1 MIEITDNPPIR
12 TGLPTSLDI
21 SRLPTDEP
29 YRTHAGLDRGYGH
42 LRTLLVGLD
51 VVGAFAAWLV
61 VLSVVGGHDW
71 SVPFGGAI
79 VAATVLTVFE
89 VALVAFHRL
98 YLARVCAVRT
108 VELARLASSSVLCGL
123 AAVWFRAT
131 AHVGPPPS
139 VVALGAAT
147 SFVVVMILRSGYSS
161 WLRSCK
167 ARGLFC
173 RSVCIVGANEEAA
186 ALVDMLQ
193 AQPELGYRVVAV
205 VGNPRDWDL
214 RAPEVPVIEP
224 GADIAAAVRQAGA
237 SGVVIAASSVGP
249 LELDGLV
256 HRFVDC
262 DIHVQISTGLARI
275 GYRRMRVS
283 PVSHQVLFY
292 VERPRLS
299 WWQSALKR
307 TIDLILATGGL
318 LVAAAVLAVVAI
330 AIKLDDRGPIIYRQE
345 RIGRDGR
352 PFGLFKFR
360 SMVPNASVQLAS
372 LVGENERNGP
382 LFKLSHDP
390 RVTRVGRIL
399 RATSIDELPQ
409 LFNVVR
415 GEMSLVGPRPALAS
429 EVAQFDVELLER
441 SSVLPGITGLWQ
453 VEARDNPSFQT
464 YRRLDLFYVDNWS
477 LAMDLTILVATLGV
491 VVKQGLRSL
500 RRGTDVMLA
509 SDQPHP
515 REPASPRFNSPQA
528 APARD

>member
-1 MIEITDNPPIR
+1 VINFKDEQ
-12 TGLPTSLDI
+12 PTHLMMPEALGIPQVLADQADPADS
-21 SRLPTDEP
+21 
-29 YRTHAGLDRGYGH
+29 GLDRGYGR
-42 LRTLLVGLD
+42 LRTLLIGLD
-51 VVGAFAAWLV
+51 VIGAFVAWLV
-61 VLSVVGGHDW
+61 VLTVAGGHAW
-71 SVPFGGAI
+71 GVRFEGAI
-79 VAATVLTVFE
+79 VAATVLTLFE
-89 VALVAFHRL
+89 VALLAVHRL

-108 VELARLASSSVLCGL
+108 VEVARLASSSVACGL
-123 AAVWFRAT
+123 AAVWLKQT

-139 VVALGAAT
+139 VVAVGVAS
-147 SFVVVMILRSGYSS
+147 SFMIVMCLRVGYSS
-161 WLRSCK
+161 WLRTRK

-173 RSVCIVGANEEAA
+173 RRVCVVGVNEEAE
-186 ALVDMLQ
+186 ALVHMLH
-193 AQPELGYRVVAV
+193 AQPELGYRVVGV
-205 VGNPRDWDL
+205 VGESEDWD
-214 RAPEVPVIEP
+214 RRMPEVPVIGP
-224 GADIAAAVRQAGA
+224 GVDVAVAVREAGA

-256 HRFVDC
+256 RQFVSRGV
-262 DIHVQISTGLARI
+262 HVQISTGLARI

-283 PVSHQVLFY
+283 PLAHQVMFY
-292 VERPRLS
+292 VERPKLS

-307 TIDLILATGGL
+307 TIDLVLATVGL
-318 LVAAAVLAVVAI
+318 LVAAPVLAVAAI

-360 SMVPNASVQLAS
+360 SMVPNASAQLAA
-372 LVGENERNGP
+372 LVGKNERNGP
-382 LFKLSHDP
+382 LFKLAHDP

-441 SSVLPGITGLWQ
+441 SSVPPGITGLWQ
-453 VEARDNPSFQT
+453 VEARDNPSFHT

-477 LAMDLTILVATLGV
+477 VAMDLTILVATLGV

-500 RRGTDVMLA
+500 RRGTDVMVA
-509 SDQPHP
+509 SGP
-515 REPASPRFNSPQA
+515 SNSPGSPTPRLTPLQPV
-528 APARD
+528 PARD